1 MQMRLKLFH
10 EARAPLANG
19 HRRDTLLLLS
29 DEEFETNHGFIQWAF
44 PTSQPSQNPT
54 NAPVLD
60 LDSAVWLAEKDD
72 VARFLEDMTTRF
84 LEFLKRSD
92 HWKQKYNHNHLRV
105 SRALE
110 SIRTLHS
117 YELAKWFHE
126 TVLKLAGE
134 SVSNLETANEH
145 WLPKVSPVHD
155 RIAGAFL
162 GLAIGDAL
170 GAPVEFQR
178 RGSFTPVS
186 TYQSGG
192 KFKLP
197 EGAWTDDTAMALA
210 LATSLIESKG
220 FEAEDVLQKFSN
232 WLGLGHFTSTG
243 TAVGVGQN
251 TLRTLGDYR
260 RKGTLRAEP
269 FGKKNDGNG
278 SLMRLCP
285 VPCFYSADPKKAAAI
300 SDEQSRTT
308 HASDIAAEAC
318 QFLSHLLSN
327 LLNGQNYHD
336 AKKKALESEWS
347 YPLLSAVDHSFYGY
361 SDAGISSG
369 GYVLDTL
376 QAAIWAAEN
385 GQSFRETVSLAVNL
399 GDDADTT
406 AAVAGQIAGAMHG
419 LSEIDQDLK
428 IGLAKERQLYV
439 TSQFLSNG

>member
-92 HWKQKYNHNHLRV
+92 HWKQKYNHNHLRI

-126 TVLKLAGE
+126 TVLKLAGDAVSSLE
-134 SVSNLETANEH
+134 SANEH
-145 WLPKVSPVHD
+145 WLPKMLPRHD
-155 RIAGAFL
+155 RVAGAFL

-170 GAPVEFQR
+170 GAPVEFQK
-178 RGSFTPVS
+178 RGSFTPIS
-186 TYQSGG
+186 GYQAGG
-192 KFKLP
+192 KFNLP
-197 EGAWTDDTAMALA
+197 AGAWTDDTAMALA
-210 LATSLIESKG
+210 LATSLIECKG
-220 FEAEDVLQKFSN
+220 FEGVDVLQKFSN
-232 WLGLGHFTSTG
+232 WLGHGHFTSTG

-260 RKGTLRAEP
+260 RKGMLKAEP

-285 VPCFYSADPKKAAAI
+285 VPCFYGADPKQAVAI

-318 QFLSHLLSN
+318 QFLSLLLSS
-327 LLNGQNYHD
+327 LLQGQNYQQ
-336 AKKKALESEWS
+336 AKQATLESEWS
-347 YPLLSAVDHSFYGY
+347 YPLLSAVDHSFSGY

-376 QAAIWAAEN
+376 QAALWAVEN
-385 GQSFRETVSLAVNL
+385 GQNFREIVLLAANL

-419 LSEIDQDLK
+419 LSEIDHDLK